1 MAPKMFSKTHC
12 INYALDVVAIYTN
25 YTSKCIMWSFML
37 SGLNFKRQQDIEKK
51 QFSSSAV
58 TTQFRYFSF
67 LFCFACF
74 IKVKCI
80 YSSAK

>member
-1 MAPKMFSKTHC
+1 
-12 INYALDVVAIYTN
+12 
-25 YTSKCIMWSFML
+25 ML
-37 SGLNFKRQQDIEKK
+37 SGLNFKRQLDIEKK

-58 TTQFRYFSF
+58 TQLRFFSF
-67 LFCFACF
+67 LLCFACF